1 MNEASVTVVLKN
13 KYGMHV
19 RPAGLF
25 AKTAERYRAE
35 VTVEKDGMVVPGK
48 SIMALMTLEAV
59 SGTTLTIRA
68 TGEEAQ
74 KVIEELVALI
84 ERKFDL
90 PDE

>member
-19 RPAGLF
+19 RPAGVF
-25 AKTAERYRAE
+25 AKTAARYRAD
-35 VTVEKDGMVVPGK
+35 VTVEKDGVVVPGK

-59 SGTTLTIRA
+59 SGTTLVIHA

-74 KVIEELVALI
+74 KAVAELEALI